1 MTLGPL
7 QGKYPPRKQGMEA
20 RGTSLSITPNDPPGD
35 LMLVIPP
42 TLDFVGFKVLT
53 PQGTQYPG
61 LENSMG
67 CIVHGVAKSQSN
79 RLFEQLSRS
88 KSACKLGLKPSPFEF
103 SW

>member
-53 PQGTQYPG
+53 PQGIHSCQG
-61 LENSMG
+61 
-67 CIVHGVAKSQSN
+67 IQ
-79 RLFEQLSRS
+79 Q
-88 KSACKLGLKPSPFEF
+88 EF
-103 SW
+103 H